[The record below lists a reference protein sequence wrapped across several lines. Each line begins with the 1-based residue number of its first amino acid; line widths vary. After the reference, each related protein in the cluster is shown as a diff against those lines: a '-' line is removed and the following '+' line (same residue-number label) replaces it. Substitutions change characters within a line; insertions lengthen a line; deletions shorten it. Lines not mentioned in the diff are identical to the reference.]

1 MKDQKI
7 TINYKNISS
16 SIQAPKYNNLTK
28 KIIKHFNIN
37 LKEDEKL
44 EIYDNNNKR
53 ITNSN
58 EYDNFLQTNSPKII
72 IKVKNKEDKNELI
85 NRINQD
91 EKIDSTIPKAL
102 YNKAL
107 ESNIQLKK
115 KKEKSS
121 SNSII
126 IESYNEN
133 TENSFLT
140 NKNIDE
146 LIKQMSEIMINKINE
161 IIEQFEKYKKETNNI
176 IISVINKVQELENK
190 QKNIYET
197 ILDKFNQFINQVQQN
212 NIQQNDNILK
222 QLKEI
227 KLNNNNSNDINKNIN
242 LINNE
247 LQNKLKNT
255 FEKQINDIYS
265 QISNLNNEII
275 NNFNQIQEEIYKIK
289 NNEED
294 DSLGYYN

>member
-58 EYDNFLQTNSPKII
+58 EYDIFLQTNSPKIT

-107 ESNIQLKK
+107 ETNIQLKK
-115 KKEKSS
+115 KKEKLS

-126 IESYNEN
+126 IENNNEN
-133 TENSFLT
+133 TENSFEL
-140 NKNIDE
+140 NNNIDE

-242 LINNE
+242 LIDNE

>member
-115 KKEKSS
+115 KKEKLS

-126 IESYNEN
+126 IENNNEN
-133 TENSFLT
+133 TENSFEL
-140 NKNIDE
+140 NNNIDE

-161 IIEQFEKYKKETNNI
+161 IIEQFEKYKKEKNNI
-176 IISVINKVQELENK
+176 IIYVINKIKELEK
-190 QKNIYET
+190 K
-197 ILDKFNQFINQVQQN
+197 
-212 NIQQNDNILK
+212 
-222 QLKEI
+222 
-227 KLNNNNSNDINKNIN
+227 NKNI
-242 LINNE
+242 
-247 LQNKLKNT
+247 
-255 FEKQINDIYS
+255 
-265 QISNLNNEII
+265 
-275 NNFNQIQEEIYKIK
+275 
-289 NNEED
+289 
-294 DSLGYYN
+294 

>member
-58 EYDNFLQTNSPKII
+58 EYDIFLQTNSPKIT

-115 KKEKSS
+115 KKEKLS

-126 IESYNEN
+126 IENNNEN
-133 TENSFLT
+133 TENSFEL
-140 NKNIDE
+140 NNNIDE

>member
-107 ESNIQLKK
+107 ETNIQLKK
-115 KKEKSS
+115 KKEKLS

-126 IESYNEN
+126 IENNNEN
-133 TENSFLT
+133 TENSFEL
-140 NKNIDE
+140 NNNIDE